1 MEAVMT
7 LGFQARGSRGEE
19 DEPLYDGRQMPHTG
33 SRRAFSRFSI
43 DGGLSRSM
51 ALFAAEPKHLIGTPS
66 GNGLNLI
73 GRLAMQV
80 KDVMSRQIVSIGPDA
95 PVLDAVQLMLQ
106 HRISGL
112 PVIDAS
118 GKLQGVVTEGD
129 FLRRAE
135 AGTQRKHPR
144 WIEFLM
150 GPGRLASEYVHASGG
165 KVGEVMTP
173 DVHTVTEDAPLEDAV
188 HLMERH
194 RIKRLPVMRDGK
206 VVGIVTRS
214 NLMRALAH
222 FALSAQPATAGDAAI
237 RASLLAE
244 LEKQPWAPVGL
255 INVVVTDGVV
265 KLSGALTDERERQAI
280 RVAAE
285 NIPGVRKVEDH
296 LIWIEPHTGV
306 IVEGPGE

>member
-1 MEAVMT
+1 
-7 LGFQARGSRGEE
+7 
-19 DEPLYDGRQMPHTG
+19 
-33 SRRAFSRFSI
+33 
-43 DGGLSRSM
+43 
-51 ALFAAEPKHLIGTPS
+51 
-66 GNGLNLI
+66 
-73 GRLAMQV
+73 
-80 KDVMSRQIVSIGPDA
+80 MSRQIVSIGPEA

-112 PVIDAS
+112 PVIDPS
-118 GKLQGVVTEGD
+118 GNLQGVVTEGD

-135 AGTQRKHPR
+135 TGTQRKRAR

-150 GPGRLASEYVHASGG
+150 GPGRLASEYVRASGG

-173 DVHTVTEDAPLEDAV
+173 EVHTVTEEAPLEDAV

-194 RIKRLPVMRDGK
+194 RVKRLPVMRDGK

-222 FALSAQPATAGDAAI
+222 FALAEQPAAAGDAAI

-244 LEKQPWAPVGL
+244 LRKQPWAPVGL
-255 INVVVTDGVV
+255 INVVVTDGIV

-296 LIWIEPHTGV
+296 LVWIEPNTGV